1 MAYVKYRFSLNSW
14 VKNLL
19 AEMEPNFGY
28 NQFGKFIFYRT
39 YSRLKP
45 DGSQESW
52 ADVVTRVTEGTFS
65 IRKDWY
71 LRNKIEWDA
80 GYWQAYA
87 KDFAIAMFK
96 MEWLPP
102 GRGLWAMGTPFV
114 YERGS
119 MALYNCAYTRLDN
132 LTLDNDIHWMMDS
145 LMNGVGVGF
154 GPVREILKSRDPGK
168 SSYDYVIPDTREGW
182 CDATSHLIRS
192 FLSPDCERPNLIYD
206 KIRLAGEPIRGFGGV
221 ASGPEPLKKL
231 HDGIVESFYEYMDTE
246 GFDVVRLKT
255 DLANRVG
262 CCVVAGNVRRSAEI
276 AVAPINDPV
285 FMDLKDYTKYPDR
298 KPYGWM
304 SNNSVILESDED
316 FNRIGE
322 IASRVIHNGEP
333 GYINLR
339 NFKVGRIGKGMDGLR
354 EDQAIGINPCG
365 EIPLENKEVCNLAE
379 SIPTRCETEQDWLNA
394 CEYAALYCTTVS
406 LLPTHRAET
415 NRMIA
420 KNRRIGVG
428 IIDVQNWR
436 TEIGTTGLTRMLR
449 TGYKRVRD
457 AGERSNAEAG
467 VPAPIRFTTG
477 KPGGTTPKLP
487 GCVSGFQRPT
497 FNYTLR
503 LVTVARNNPV
513 FKVLV
518 AAGVPYQVSVREPE
532 TTVLFEFPIYQKG
545 ISAEQVSLWEQ
556 AMDLVLMQREWSDNA
571 VSNTLYF
578 RPKWRLKSLHPD
590 SKEEDLKEEYRM
602 MSDCR
607 VQFTPHG
614 ELAIYEYDPG
624 HEEHHIE
631 PVLAVLAP
639 LTKSVSL
646 LPHTAQGVYPQ
657 TPETGISEEEYL
669 ERLRKLNTIDW
680 SMLSGS
686 DGKDNRFCDSE
697 ICEVIL

>member
-1 MAYVKYRFSLNSW
+1 MYVKYRFSLSPW
-14 VKNLL
+14 VKSLL
-19 AEMEPNFGY
+19 AEMEPEFGY
-28 NQFGKFIFYRT
+28 NGFGQFIFYRT

-52 ADVVTRVTEGTFS
+52 ADVVIRVTEGTFS

-71 LRNKIEWDA
+71 RRNKIEWDE
-80 GYWQAYA
+80 GYWQSYA
-87 KDFAIAMFK
+87 KDFAISMFK

-114 YERGS
+114 YSRGS
-119 MALYNCAYTRLDN
+119 MALYNCAYTRLDAQ
-132 LTLDNDIHWMMDS
+132 TLDNDIHWTMDG

-154 GPVREILKSRDPGK
+154 GPVRDELVAHDPGK
-168 SSYDYVIPDTREGW
+168 ATYDYVIPDTREGW
-182 CDATSHLIRS
+182 CDATSHLVRS
-192 FLSPDCERPNLIYD
+192 FLNPESPRPHLIYD
-206 KIRLAGEPIRGFGGV
+206 KIRAAGEPIRGFGGV
-221 ASGPEPLKKL
+221 ASGPEPLKEL
-231 HDGIVESFYEYMDTE
+231 HEGIIESFYEYLDSSE
-246 GFDVVRLKT
+246 YDVVRLKT

-276 AVAPINDPV
+276 ALAPIKDPV

-298 KPYGWM
+298 AAFGWM

-333 GYINLR
+333 GYVNLR
-339 NFKVGRIGKGMDGLR
+339 NFKVGRVGKDMDGLR
-354 EDQAIGINPCG
+354 EDKAIGINPCG

-379 SIPTRCETEQDWLNA
+379 TIPTRCETEQDWLNA
-394 CEYAALYCTTVS
+394 CEYAAMYCTTVS

-415 NRMIA
+415 NKMIA

-428 IIDVQNWR
+428 IIDVQNWKS
-436 TEIGTTGLTRMLR
+436 EIGTTGLTRMLR
-449 TGYKRVRD
+449 TGYKRVRE

-467 VPAPIRFTTG
+467 VPAPIRFTTS

-487 GCVSGFQRPT
+487 GCVSGFMRPT
-497 FNYTLR
+497 FNFTLR
-503 LVTVARNNPV
+503 LVTVARNSPV
-513 FKVLV
+513 FRVLV
-518 AAGVPYQVSVREPE
+518 AAGIPYQVSVREPK
-532 TTVLFEFPIYQKG
+532 TTVLFEFPIYQVG
-545 ISAEQVSLWEQ
+545 TSAERVSLWEQ
-556 AMDLVLMQREWSDNA
+556 AMDLVLMQREWADNA

-578 RPKWRLKSLHPD
+578 KPRWKLKSLLTLG
-590 SKEEDLKEEYRM
+590 KREEYEEQYRDM
-602 MSDCR
+602 KQYKIQD
-607 VQFTPHG
+607 TPFG
-614 ELAIYEYDPG
+614 DLGLYEYDPT

-646 LPHTAQGVYPQ
+646 LPHMAQGVYPQ
-657 TPETGISEEEYL
+657 TPETGISEEEYK

-680 SMLSGS
+680 TMLSGS
-686 DGKDNRFCDSE
+686 DGQDNRYCDGE
-697 ICEVIL
+697 TCEVRQ